1 MFQDKPLICVSMAS
15 NVQENLFDGKARNI
29 RIGKVYTSAVAR
41 AGGIPILGPEDC
53 AEEIAQM
60 CDGLLLSGGPDIHP
74 SHYGQQSWKEPWPFD
89 YPRDAY
95 ELALF
100 QAFKKAGKP
109 ILGICRG
116 EQVINVALGGTLI
129 QDLPSMTGFIHQVP
143 NDWHYHP
150 CKAEPGSLLADM
162 YGTDFWVNS
171 WHHQAVDRLA
181 PGLKATAWSVE
192 GLVEAYE
199 HETLPI
205 WGVQFHPEELSGPNH
220 KGPTPDFQPFF
231 DWFIETVKKH
241 AEK

>member
-1 MFQDKPLICVSMAS
+1 MFQDKPLICISMSS

-41 AGGIPILGPEDC
+41 AGGIPIPGPEDC

-95 ELALF
+95 ELELF

-129 QDLPSMTGFIHQVP
+129 QDLPSMTGFVHQGY
-143 NDWHYHP
+143 NHP
-150 CKAEPGSLLADM
+150 CKAEPGSLLAEM
-162 YGTDFWVNS
+162 YGTDFWINS
-171 WHHQAVDRLA
+171 WHHQAVDKPA
-181 PGLKATAWSVE
+181 PGLKVTARSLE
-192 GLVEAYE
+192 GQVEAYE

-220 KGPTPDFQPFF
+220 KGSTPDFQSFF

-241 AEK
+241 AEN